1 MKKHIYLV
9 IIFAVI
15 FSFLLSYTEAAD
27 ETEYSSSTKILSIP
41 KVKVDDQYVY
51 DARLELN
58 INGGFDILGYSNGP
72 FTLSSS
78 AISNGELLSAYK
90 CEEKINDIE
99 KSIPL
104 SWSNVPTGTVSLA
117 IMMHHFP
124 NINDTTKLN
133 SYLLLWN
140 IDPFITSIAHG
151 EADDGAWY
159 MGSNK
164 DGTAISY
171 TSPCSQ
177 SSGTHEYTMTLY
189 ALSETP
195 ASLPGTSSL
204 SVTYDVLKAAIDS
217 VTIIGTTTLTFND
230 VTP

>member
-1 MKKHIYLV
+1 MKKHNHIALFIIV
-9 IIFAVI
+9 ILSPF
-15 FSFLLSYTEAAD
+15 FSCANAA
-27 ETEYSSSTKILSIP
+27 EVEYSSTTKILSIP
-41 KVKVDDQYVY
+41 TVKVGEQYVY
-51 DARLELN
+51 DARLQLN
-58 INGGFDILGYSNGP
+58 SNGSFDILGYSNGP

-78 AISNGELLSAYK
+78 AISNGELLTAYK
-90 CEEKINDIE
+90 CEAKENDIE

-104 SWSNVPTGTVSLA
+104 SWSNIPTGTASLA
-117 IMMHHFP
+117 IIMHHYP
-124 NINDTTKLN
+124 NANDTTQLN

-140 IDPFITSIAHG
+140 IDPSITSIAHG

-177 SSGTHEYTMTLY
+177 STGTHEYTITLY

-195 ASLPGTSSL
+195 ASLPSTSSL
-204 SVTYDVLKAAIDS
+204 SVTYDVLKSAIDS
-217 VTIIGTTTLTFND
+217 VTIIGSTTLTFND
-230 VTP
+230 VTL